1 MDKKFDPLKIEN
13 QICFPLYV
21 ASKEVVRAYAPFLEE
36 LDLTFTQ
43 YIAMSMLWEH
53 KKMSVKE
60 LGEKLFLDSGT
71 LTPVLKTL
79 EKKGYV
85 TRKRSYVDERV
96 LVVELTEQGQ
106 NLKKE
111 AIFIPG
117 KVASLLSLTFADALA
132 LNKLLDKSNNFYTT
146 QFVLGNHRAP
156 GRIETILRNIPTDE
170 KYHWY
175 RIPGKIELRSNPYF
189 WGHAWAIQARTAHW
203 YFLTD
208 GNPLDNTWEQVWFH
222 AKFTGPAY
230 VPGSTRDN
238 AIYIDMAVITRGEKE
253 EQFIKAN
260 VNAEFADKT
269 KDNMPKNWYI
279 AKIHKNTGTASLG
292 EKDGKPS
299 LIVKASPKNIT
310 DIRRPDSVICGNNA
324 VVRMSMRASGEAAV
338 YAALYLYSKDKFL
351 GTYTV
356 RIPTSGNEEEAI
368 FDIGR
373 LHKDAIRFV
382 PCIRIGT
389 SDKTVEIDKFDVSYA
404 PDFNI
409 QKTETK

>member
-117 KVASLLSLTFADALA
+117 KVASSLSLTFADALE
-132 LNKLLDKSNNFYTT
+132 LNKLLDKIIYVNQS
-146 QFVLGNHRAP
+146 
-156 GRIETILRNIPTDE
+156 
-170 KYHWY
+170 
-175 RIPGKIELRSNPYF
+175 GK
-189 WGHAWAIQARTAHW
+189 
-203 YFLTD
+203 
-208 GNPLDNTWEQVWFH
+208 
-222 AKFTGPAY
+222 
-230 VPGSTRDN
+230 
-238 AIYIDMAVITRGEKE
+238 
-253 EQFIKAN
+253 
-260 VNAEFADKT
+260 
-269 KDNMPKNWYI
+269 
-279 AKIHKNTGTASLG
+279 
-292 EKDGKPS
+292 
-299 LIVKASPKNIT
+299 
-310 DIRRPDSVICGNNA
+310 
-324 VVRMSMRASGEAAV
+324 
-338 YAALYLYSKDKFL
+338 
-351 GTYTV
+351 
-356 RIPTSGNEEEAI
+356 
-368 FDIGR
+368 
-373 LHKDAIRFV
+373 
-382 PCIRIGT
+382 
-389 SDKTVEIDKFDVSYA
+389 
-404 PDFNI
+404 
-409 QKTETK
+409 